1 RQDIHEIEMSHTQTE
16 QAGVT
21 LLEILTEMKAF
32 RLEVAKS
39 NKNFT
44 DNLNSYSEWVQENS
58 ERIKSIDMNLS
69 NITKEI
75 EIIRQEN
82 CTLKKNNEQLTKKVV
97 ELEQS
102 LRDNTV
108 EIYGV
113 PYNKDEDII
122 TIVSNI
128 SKVIGFDFGSEMID
142 NCYRIKGSAAGP
154 AKPGSIVVKFLRK
167 LDKERFILMRR
178 KKRNVNTRDLGV
190 LSSNS

>member
-1 RQDIHEIEMSHTQTE
+1 RKCRKGFSHNSHRARCVKCNFSYHFKCSINKDEYGKFQNKWVCENCVQRQDIHEIEMSHTQTE

-58 ERIKSIDMNLS
+58 ERIKSIDMNLG

-113 PYNKDEDII
+113 PYNKDE
-122 TIVSNI
+122 
-128 SKVIGFDFGSEMID
+128 
-142 NCYRIKGSAAGP
+142 
-154 AKPGSIVVKFLRK
+154 
-167 LDKERFILMRR
+167 
-178 KKRNVNTRDLGV
+178 
-190 LSSNS
+190 